1 MESVG
6 TLPLCHADTVS
17 QMPDHRLDTPVIEVA
32 DVSVVRDGRHILDGV
47 SLSVRTGERWVILG
61 PNGCGK
67 TTLLRVMSLYL
78 HPSHGSVLVNGAAL
92 GTFDIRSVRPRIA
105 HMSASLAGE
114 LRPALSALDVVM
126 AAKNGALETWWHEY
140 SDDDRHQARRCLE
153 RMDVGQCAA
162 RPLGS
167 LSSGEQQRVLLAR
180 ALMSDPIAVL
190 LDEPSARLDLG
201 GREQLVRTLDS
212 FARDNPAL
220 ASVVVTHHIDEIPP
234 TTTHCALMREGSI
247 IVAGDIDSVLTSAMV
262 STCFGV
268 DLRVETRDNGRRTA
282 YAV

>member
-1 MESVG
+1 
-6 TLPLCHADTVS
+6 
-17 QMPDHRLDTPVIEVA
+17 MPGRDPDTPVIEIS
-32 DVSVVRDGRHILDGV
+32 DVSVTRDGRDILSGV
-47 SLSVRTGERWVILG
+47 SLAVHAGQRWVILG
-61 PNGCGK
+61 PNGGGK

-78 HPSHGSVLVNGAAL
+78 HPSRGTVCVNGSAL

-114 LRPALSALDVVM
+114 LRPALSALDAVM
-126 AAKNGALETWWHEY
+126 AAKNGALETWWHDY
-140 SDDDRHQARRCLE
+140 SDDDRQMALRCLD
-153 RMDVGQCAA
+153 RMGVINCAH
-162 RPLGS
+162 RSLGS

-180 ALMSDPIAVL
+180 ALMSDPFIVL

-212 FARDNPAL
+212 FADDNPNL
-220 ASVVVTHHIDEIPP
+220 PSVVVTHHIDEIPA

-247 IVAGDIDSVLTSAMV
+247 MVAGEIGITLTSESV
-262 STCFGV
+262 SRCFGV
-268 DLRVETRDNGRRTA
+268 ELCVEERPNGRRTA